1 MKIKERGKLP
11 RQARILE
18 LLAEKTFLQMNELAN
33 DFGVSSMTLRRDL
46 CELEQE
52 GKLVRIPGG
61 ARIQTDLDD
70 EKTYVVRSKTFAE
83 EKNWIGKKAVALIED
98 GDLIAI
104 DVGSTMMQLVKN
116 LDDRKKIMVVTHW
129 TPIIPYLHKK
139 TNIKTV
145 ILGGCLY
152 HKELSLVG
160 KMTLET
166 LNNFQP
172 SKVFLGISGI
182 SAEQGIISDFNIEE
196 VEVKAELIRRGHE
209 IIALAD
215 HSKIG
220 KIGPVRIGQLS
231 DVDVLITDRNADG
244 GEIERL
250 RGLGLRVIL
259 AGPE

>member
-1 MKIKERGKLP
+1 MKGKERGKLS
-11 RQARILE
+11 RQMRLLD
-18 LLAEKTFLQMNELAN
+18 LLAEKTFLQMNELAL
-33 DFGVSSMTLRRDL
+33 DFGVSTMTLRRDL
-46 CELEQE
+46 LELEQE
-52 GKLVRIPGG
+52 GKLIRIPGG
-61 ARIQTDLDD
+61 ARIQTVQDD
-70 EKTYVVRSKTFAE
+70 EKTYVARSKAFAE
-83 EKNWIGKKAVALIED
+83 EKYWIGRKAAAMIKD
-98 GDLIAI
+98 DDLIAI

-139 TNIKTV
+139 ANIKTV

-152 HKELSLVG
+152 YKELSLVG
-160 KMTLET
+160 KMTLEM

-182 SAEQGIISDFNIEE
+182 SAEHGIISDFNLEE
-196 VEVKAELIRRGHE
+196 VEVKTELIRRGHE
-209 IIALAD
+209 IIVLAD

-231 DVDVLITDRNADG
+231 EVDVLITDRNADA

-250 RGLGLRVIL
+250 RDLGLRVVL